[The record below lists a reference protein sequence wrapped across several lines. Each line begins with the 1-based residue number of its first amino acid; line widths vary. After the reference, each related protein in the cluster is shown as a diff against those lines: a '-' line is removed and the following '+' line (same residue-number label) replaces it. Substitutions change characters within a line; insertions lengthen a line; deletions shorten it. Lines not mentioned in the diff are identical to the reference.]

1 KEKVTTEES
10 LKKLDELRKKI
21 AAFQSSKAL
30 QEIQNDIDEIRKD
43 TSEEAYDTNLDKKV
57 EHVSCLIEQLKLKKS
72 TLSYFYGV
80 LSDEINNIQ
89 SKVESVEPLWR
100 SLLNRV
106 VREQR
111 FSKTGLEFTKKYNT
125 ARATVSVPISRESV
139 SASKV
144 ASEAQKTDL
153 QLTFLLSMALASPW
167 SPWKALLLD
176 DPTQHHDLVHA
187 SAVYDLFRDYISEYG
202 FQLIVTT
209 HDPVQANFLRRK
221 LESDGIEAK
230 IIELVPSSGGVKAI
244 CDDASSL
251 TV

>member
-1 KEKVTTEES
+1 M
-10 LKKLDELRKKI
+10 
-21 AAFQSSKAL
+21 
-30 QEIQNDIDEIRKD
+30 
-43 TSEEAYDTNLDKKV
+43 
-57 EHVSCLIEQLKLKKS
+57 IEQLKLKKS